1 MKTNEDSRM
10 GLKRMSAES
19 RCAVAK
25 PSIPIAIDGYDV
37 KIFTDNIEETALAQ
51 IKELLSIDVFSDKKI
66 RIMPDVHA
74 GAGCVIGFTGDLGD
88 KVIPNIVGVDIGC
101 GMRILNLGKI
111 TDIDFHTFNEHI
123 RRTVPSGKIVR
134 EDRFGFKPLVGE
146 EIDIYREAKKLVTEL
161 YCYREIK
168 DSGRINKAIGS
179 LGGGNH
185 FIELDKDDD
194 NNVYLVIHTGSRNLG
209 KQVADIYQAKAIKH
223 LTAGADEFEQTIKR
237 TIEEYKAAGRRAEL
251 QNVIKNMRREH
262 QKAEPSLPAEL
273 CYVEGEGREQYL
285 HDMRLCQRWA
295 VLNRKLISL
304 LLLRFFPY
312 VEVKEEFESV
322 HNYISDDNIIRKG
335 SISAAEGERCIIPL
349 NMRDGSLLCTGK
361 GNPDWN
367 CSAPH
372 GAGRVLSRS
381 QAYEK
386 ITMEDFEASMQ
397 GIYSESVN
405 DFTRDE
411 SPMVYKPAEEII
423 ANIGDTVT
431 IDTIIRPIFNFKAS
445 K

>member
-1 MKTNEDSRM
+1 M
-10 GLKRMSAES
+10 
-19 RCAVAK
+19 
-25 PSIPIAIDGYDV
+25 
-37 KIFTDNIEETALAQ
+37 KIFTDNVEESALEQ

-101 GMRILNLGKI
+101 GMRILNLGKLA
-111 TDIDFHTFNEHI
+111 DIDYHAFHEHI
-123 RRTVPSGKIVR
+123 RSNVPSGKIVR
-134 EDRFGFKPLVGE
+134 EDKFGFKPLVGE
-146 EIDIYREAKKLVTEL
+146 EMEIYREAKKLVTEL
-161 YCYREIK
+161 FCYRELK
-168 DSGRINKAIGS
+168 DSGRINKSIGS

-185 FIELDKDDD
+185 FIELDKDDEE
-194 NNVYLVIHTGSRNLG
+194 NVYLVIHTGSRNLG
-209 KQVADIYQAKAIKH
+209 KQVAEIYQAKAVKH
-223 LTAGADEFEQTIKR
+223 LTAGADEFEETIRR
-237 TIEEYKAAGRRAEL
+237 TIEEYKSAGRRSEL
-251 QNVIKNMRREH
+251 QGVIKKMRKSMEGR
-262 QKAEPSLPAEL
+262 LPAVRPDL
-273 CYVEGEGREQYL
+273 CYLEGEGREHYL
-285 HDMRLCQRWA
+285 HDMRICQRWA
-295 VLNRKLISL
+295 VLNRKLIAL
-304 LLLRFFPY
+304 LLVKFFGSQRL
-312 VEVKEEFESV
+312 EAAQQWESV

-335 SISAAEGERCIIPL
+335 SISAAAGERCIIPL

-372 GAGRVLSRS
+372 GAGRVLSRT

-386 ITMEDFEASMQ
+386 ITMADFEASMQ

-411 SPMVYKPAEEII
+411 SPMVYKPTSEII

-445 K
+445 

>member
-1 MKTNEDSRM
+1 MKTIE
-10 GLKRMSAES
+10 GH
-19 RCAVAK
+19 
-25 PSIPIAIDGYDV
+25 DV
-37 KIFTDNIEETALAQ
+37 KIFTDNIEENALEQ
-51 IKELLSIDVFSDKKI
+51 IREMLSIDVFSDKKI

-74 GAGCVIGFTGDLGD
+74 GAGSVIGFTGNLGD

-101 GMRILNLGKI
+101 GMRILKLGKL
-111 TDIDFHTFNEHI
+111 TDIDFHAFHEHI
-123 RRTVPSGKIVR
+123 RANVPSGKIVR
-134 EDRFGFKPLVGE
+134 EDKLGFKPLVGE
-146 EIDIYREAKKLVTEL
+146 EMEIYREAKKLVAEL
-161 YCYREIK
+161 YCYRELK
-168 DSGRINKAIGS
+168 DSGRINKSIGS

-185 FIELDKDDD
+185 FIELDKDDEG
-194 NNVYLVIHTGSRNLG
+194 NVYLVIHTGSRNLG
-209 KQVADIYQAKAIKH
+209 KQVAEIYQAKAVQH
-223 LTAGADEFEQTIKR
+223 LTDGADEFEETIKR
-237 TIEEYKAAGRRAEL
+237 TIEKYKAEGRRSEL
-251 QNVIKNMRREH
+251 QSVIKKMRKEH
-262 QKAEPSLPAEL
+262 QEAEPSLPSDL

-304 LLLRFFPY
+304 LLMRFFFDNFKSGKTDGLPG
-312 VEVKEEFESV
+312 VDVSEEFESV

-335 SISAAEGERCIIPL
+335 SISAAAGERCIIPL

-372 GAGRVLSRS
+372 GAGRVLSRT

-411 SPMVYKPAEEII
+411 SPMVYKPASEII

-445 K
+445 